1 MTASESAGVEGPEVT
16 VVATGLRF
24 PEGPIALP
32 DGSVLLVEIARGTVS
47 RVLPDGE
54 VGVVAETGGG
64 PNGLALGPDGRCYVC
79 NNGGFEWREIG
90 GQPVPGL
97 QGEDYEGGRI
107 EAVDLDT
114 GEIEVLYRESNR
126 ARPLRGPN
134 DLVFDAHGGFW
145 FTDLGKV
152 RHSDMDRGFVYYAKA
167 DGSECR
173 EVIRGLVTPNGIGL
187 SPDGNTLY
195 VAETIPGRIWAWDLP
210 EPGVARLDRAAG
222 TLNRGRLVAAP
233 GGYQE
238 FDSLAVDSCGQR
250 VRRDPPPG
258 RDHRGGAG
266 RRRRRARPPSRS
278 DHHQRLFRR
287 PGADDRVGHPERDR
301 AARLVPVAVPRP
313 SPHDYA

>member
-1 MTASESAGVEGPEVT
+1 MTTSESAGAGGPEVT

-24 PEGPIALP
+24 PEGPVALP
-32 DGSVLLVEIARGTVS
+32 DGSVLLAEIARGTVS

-79 NNGGFEWREIG
+79 NNGGFEWREAA

-134 DLVFDAHGGFW
+134 DVVFDAHGGFW

-152 RHSDMDRGFVYYAKA
+152 RRNDMDRGFVYYAKA

-187 SPDGNTLY
+187 SPDGGTLY

-210 EPGVARLDRAAG
+210 EPGVARLDRTAG
-222 TLNRGRLVAAP
+222 TMNRGRLVAAP

-238 FDSLAVDSCGQR
+238 FDSLAVDGAGNVCAATL
-250 VRRDPPPG
+250 
-258 RDHRGGAG
+258 HRGGVTVAAPDGGVVGHVPLPDPITTNVCFGGPDLTTAWATLSGTG
-266 RRRRRARPPSRS
+266 RLVSFPWP
-278 DHHQRLFRR
+278 R
-287 PGADDRVGHPERDR
+287 PGL
-301 AARLVPVAVPRP
+301 RLN
-313 SPHDYA
+313 YA

>member
-238 FDSLAVDSCGQR
+238 FDSLAVDSAGNVCAATL
-250 VRRDPPPG
+250 
-258 RDHRGGAG
+258 HRGGITVAAPDG
-266 RRRRRARPPSRS
+266 RSVEHVPLP
-278 DHHQRLFRR
+278 DPITTNVCF
-287 PGADDRVGHPERDR
+287 GGPELTT
-301 AARLVPVAVPRP
+301 AWATLSGTGRLVSFPWPCPGLRLN
-313 SPHDYA
+313 YA

>member
-47 RVLPDGE
+47 RVLPGGE

-97 QGEDYEGGRI
+97 QGEEYEGGRI

-238 FDSLAVDSCGQR
+238 FDSLAVDSAGNVCAATL
-250 VRRDPPPG
+250 
-258 RDHRGGAG
+258 HRGGITVAAPDGGAVEHVPLPDPITTNVCFGGPELTTAWATLSGTG
-266 RRRRRARPPSRS
+266 RLVSFPWP
-278 DHHQRLFRR
+278 R
-287 PGADDRVGHPERDR
+287 PGL
-301 AARLVPVAVPRP
+301 RLN
-313 SPHDYA
+313 YA

>member
-1 MTASESAGVEGPEVT
+1 MTASESAGVEAPEFT

-79 NNGGFEWREIG
+79 NNGGFQWREIG

-114 GEIEVLYRESNR
+114 GELEVLYRESNR

-152 RHSDMDRGFVYYAKA
+152 RHADMDRGFVYYAKA

-173 EVIRGLVTPNGIGL
+173 EVIRGLVTPNGVGL

-222 TLNRGRLVAAP
+222 TMNRGRLVAAP

-238 FDSLAVDSCGQR
+238 FDSLAVDSAGNVCAATL
-250 VRRDPPPG
+250 
-258 RDHRGGAG
+258 HRGGITVAAPDGSAVEHVPLPDPITTNVCFGGPELTTAWATLSGTG
-266 RRRRRARPPSRS
+266 RLVSFPWP
-278 DHHQRLFRR
+278 R
-287 PGADDRVGHPERDR
+287 PGL
-301 AARLVPVAVPRP
+301 RLN
-313 SPHDYA
+313 YA

>member
-238 FDSLAVDSCGQR
+238 FDSLAVDSAGNVCAATL
-250 VRRDPPPG
+250 
-258 RDHRGGAG
+258 HRGGITVAAPDG
-266 RRRRRARPPSRS
+266 
-278 DHHQRLFRR
+278 
-287 PGADDRVGHPERDR
+287 GAVEHVPLPDPITTNVCFGGPELTT
-301 AARLVPVAVPRP
+301 AWATLSGTGRLVSFPWPCPGLRLN
-313 SPHDYA
+313 YA

>member
-1 MTASESAGVEGPEVT
+1 MTASESAGVEAPEFT

-79 NNGGFEWREIG
+79 NNGGFQWREIG

-152 RHSDMDRGFVYYAKA
+152 RHADMDRGFVYYAKA

-173 EVIRGLVTPNGIGL
+173 EVIRGLVTPNGVGL

-222 TLNRGRLVAAP
+222 TMNRGRLVAAP

-238 FDSLAVDSCGQR
+238 FDSLAVDSAGNVCAATL
-250 VRRDPPPG
+250 
-258 RDHRGGAG
+258 HRGGITVAAPDGSAVEHVPLPDPITTNVCFGGPELTTAWATLSGTG
-266 RRRRRARPPSRS
+266 RLVSFPWP
-278 DHHQRLFRR
+278 R
-287 PGADDRVGHPERDR
+287 PGL
-301 AARLVPVAVPRP
+301 RLN
-313 SPHDYA
+313 YA

>member
-97 QGEDYEGGRI
+97 QGEEYEGGRI

-222 TLNRGRLVAAP
+222 TMNRGRLVAAP
-233 GGYQE
+233 EGYQE
-238 FDSLAVDSCGQR
+238 FDSLAVDSAGNVCAATL
-250 VRRDPPPG
+250 
-258 RDHRGGAG
+258 HRGGITVAAPDGGAVEHVPLPDPITTNVCFGGPELTTAWATLSGTG
-266 RRRRRARPPSRS
+266 RLVSFPWP
-278 DHHQRLFRR
+278 R
-287 PGADDRVGHPERDR
+287 PGL
-301 AARLVPVAVPRP
+301 RLN
-313 SPHDYA
+313 YA

>member
-1 MTASESAGVEGPEVT
+1 MTESVSAGIEGPEVT

-152 RHSDMDRGFVYYAKA
+152 RHADMDRGFVYYAKA

-222 TLNRGRLVAAP
+222 TMNRGRLVAAP
-233 GGYQE
+233 GGYRE
-238 FDSLAVDSCGQR
+238 FDSLAVDSAGNVCAATL
-250 VRRDPPPG
+250 
-258 RDHRGGAG
+258 HRGGITVAAPDGSAVEHVHLPDPITTNVCFGGPELTTAWATLSGTG
-266 RRRRRARPPSRS
+266 RLVSFPWP
-278 DHHQRLFRR
+278 R
-287 PGADDRVGHPERDR
+287 PGL
-301 AARLVPVAVPRP
+301 RLN
-313 SPHDYA
+313 YA

>member
-1 MTASESAGVEGPEVT
+1 MTASESAGVGGPEVT

-64 PNGLALGPDGRCYVC
+64 PNGLALGP
-79 NNGGFEWREIG
+79 
-90 GQPVPGL
+90 
-97 QGEDYEGGRI
+97 
-107 EAVDLDT
+107 
-114 GEIEVLYRESNR
+114 ESNR

-238 FDSLAVDSCGQR
+238 FDSLAVDSAGNVCAATL
-250 VRRDPPPG
+250 
-258 RDHRGGAG
+258 HRGGITVAAPDGGAVEHVPLPDPITTNVCFGGPELTTAWATLSGTG
-266 RRRRRARPPSRS
+266 RLVSFPWP
-278 DHHQRLFRR
+278 R
-287 PGADDRVGHPERDR
+287 PGL
-301 AARLVPVAVPRP
+301 RLN
-313 SPHDYA
+313 YA

>member
-97 QGEDYEGGRI
+97 QGEEYEGGRI

-238 FDSLAVDSCGQR
+238 FDSLAVDSAGNVCAATL
-250 VRRDPPPG
+250 
-258 RDHRGGAG
+258 HRGGITVAAPDG
-266 RRRRRARPPSRS
+266 RSVEHVPLPDPITTNVCFGGPELTTAWATLSGTG
-278 DHHQRLFRR
+278 RLVSFPWPR
-287 PGADDRVGHPERDR
+287 PGL
-301 AARLVPVAVPRP
+301 RLN
-313 SPHDYA
+313 YA

>member
-1 MTASESAGVEGPEVT
+1 MTESVSAGIEGPEVT

-152 RHSDMDRGFVYYAKA
+152 RHADMDRGFVYYAKA

-187 SPDGNTLY
+187 SPDGSTLY

-222 TLNRGRLVAAP
+222 TMNRGRLVAAP
-233 GGYQE
+233 GGYRE
-238 FDSLAVDSCGQR
+238 FDSLAVDSAGNVCAATL
-250 VRRDPPPG
+250 
-258 RDHRGGAG
+258 HRGGITVAAPDGSAVEHVPLPDPITTNVCFGGPELTTAWATLSGTG
-266 RRRRRARPPSRS
+266 RLVSFPWP
-278 DHHQRLFRR
+278 R
-287 PGADDRVGHPERDR
+287 PGL
-301 AARLVPVAVPRP
+301 RLN
-313 SPHDYA
+313 YA

>member
-1 MTASESAGVEGPEVT
+1 MTASESAGVGGPEVT

-238 FDSLAVDSCGQR
+238 FDSLAVDSAGNVCAATL
-250 VRRDPPPG
+250 
-258 RDHRGGAG
+258 HRGGITVAAPDGGAVEHVPLPDPITTNVCFGGPELTTAWATLSGTG
-266 RRRRRARPPSRS
+266 RLVSFPWP
-278 DHHQRLFRR
+278 R
-287 PGADDRVGHPERDR
+287 PGL
-301 AARLVPVAVPRP
+301 RLN
-313 SPHDYA
+313 YA